1 MANEKVVAS
10 FCRSLDVPPGHWMV
24 SARLRKTIW
33 LMRIVRIERRMEV
46 VREEEAALRQWHNLS
61 VVVVV
66 VVVVHV
72 VVESEPIDY
81 SPEFVALT

>member
-1 MANEKVVAS
+1 M
-10 FCRSLDVPPGHWMV
+10 
-24 SARLRKTIW
+24 
-33 LMRIVRIERRMEV
+33 
-46 VREEEAALRQWHNLS
+46 VREEEAALRQWHNLA